1 MAHTI
6 AAVATGH
13 AVSAIGIIR
22 LSGGDAIA
30 VADRVFRADNGI
42 PLDQAP
48 DRRLTLGSLLDAQ
61 GRMLDQVQAV
71 VSRAPRSYTGEDT
84 VELQCH
90 GSPAAL
96 AAGLESLFAAGA
108 RQAEPGEFTKRAF
121 LNGRMDLIQAEAV
134 IDLIEAESAGAAANA
149 AGQLA
154 GAISRRLAP
163 VYQELAGV
171 CAHFHAVL
179 DYPDE
184 DIQPFQLS
192 HYRNLLERSLDTLA
206 GLRRSYDRGRV
217 LKEGL
222 KTAIVGKPNVG
233 KSSLFNALAGYD
245 RVIVADQAGTTRDA
259 VTEPVRLGGVT
270 LRLTDTAGLHD
281 TGDSIEARGVE
292 LARRA
297 AHDAELLLCVFDG
310 SAPLDEADQQVMDT
324 ALEAGNAIAV
334 LNKSDLPAVLL
345 PSDLPFEYVVPLSA
359 KTGDGLELLDQAV
372 SVMFPDE
379 LPCDGELLT
388 NARHAAALDRA
399 GMALSRAL
407 DAVGVVTPDAALMD
421 VEEALEALGELTG
434 KVMRQEITD
443 QIFSRFCVGK

>member
-6 AAVATGH
+6 AAIATGRS
-13 AVSAIGIIR
+13 VSAIGILR
-22 LSGGDAIA
+22 LSGEDAIGTA
-30 VADRVFRADNGI
+30 ARVFTADNGQS
-42 PLDQAP
+42 LTEAP
-48 DRRLTLGSLLDAQ
+48 DRKLILGVLRDRQ
-61 GRMLDQVQAV
+61 GRVLDQVQAV

-96 AAGLESLFAAGA
+96 AAGLDALFAAGA
-108 RQAEPGEFTKRAF
+108 RQAGPGEFTKRAF

-134 IDLIEAESAGAAANA
+134 IDLIEAETAEAAANA

-154 GAISRRLAP
+154 GAVSRRLGP

-184 DIQPFQLS
+184 DIQPFQLTS
-192 HYRNLLERSLDTLA
+192 YRNVLERALDTLA
-206 GLRRSYDRGRV
+206 RLRRSYDRGRV

-222 KTAIVGKPNVG
+222 KTAILGKPNVG
-233 KSSLFNALAGYD
+233 KSSLLNALAGYE
-245 RVIVADQAGTTRDA
+245 RVIVSEQAGTTRDA
-259 VTEPVRLGGVT
+259 VTESIRLGGMV
-270 LRLTDTAGLHD
+270 LRVTDTAGLRE
-281 TGDSIEARGVE
+281 TGDGIEARGVE

-297 AHDAELLLCVFDG
+297 AGEADLLFCVFDG
-310 SAPLDEADQQVMDT
+310 SRPLDAEDERVIDEG
-324 ALEAGNAIAV
+324 LDAGNAIAI
-334 LNKSDLPAVLL
+334 LNKNDLPSVLL

-359 KTGDGLELLDQAV
+359 KTGNGLELLEQAV

-388 NARHAAALDRA
+388 NPRQAAALDRA

-407 DAVGVVTPDAALMD
+407 DAVGVVTPDAALVD
-421 VEEALEALGELTG
+421 VEEGLEALGELTG
-434 KVMRQEITD
+434 KVMRQEITE